1 MNKSGGTSRGVA
13 LAAVGVVLV
22 AFVFVP
28 SAGAAPPFAADSF
41 WNTPLAADVPLDRD
55 SDAYVADIQRQLTQ
69 VPPYINTTQYSTP
82 VYTVPAGQPR
92 VPVVLDSSYAVPDLR
107 AAWEQVPIPSNAV
120 PAAGTD
126 GHIVVHQPATDTMW
140 EFWRAVKRSDGWH
153 AAWGGKMENVSS
165 NPGFFTNP
173 SNWGATATSLPL
185 LGGLIRLEELEAGRI
200 DHALA
205 LAIPEPRQGTF
216 SWPAQR
222 SDGPLQ
228 SPNAIPE
235 GTRFRIDPSL
245 DLDTIEMAPV
255 VRMIAEAA
263 QRYGIVL
270 RDKAG
275 AVTFYGEDPTPTG
288 TNPYAGPNGW
298 FQGKSAATLMQQFPW
313 DRLQALET
321 KLRTSAPG
329 SAYVTADGVL
339 TVASAYNVNSDMRIE
354 QSDTDADLVGGV
366 LGEGAETAVTV
377 TDPAGLDA
385 VGSRCTQ
392 VDASSVSCTDVT
404 SVDASGSYKADTIR
418 MLAPLPATL
427 SGGTAGDVIYGGSHG
442 GTLNGDAGPDTLVPG
457 LGADSVRGGDGN
469 DRVDYGARTAP
480 LTLSLDGIANDGQA
494 QEGDNLASD
503 LESLIGGSGND
514 RLVGSDLPNALWGQ
528 GGDDVVDGRGG
539 ADWLNGGAGSDTAD
553 YSSRTKSL
561 SLSIDSLWNDG
572 EAGEGDSIGFD
583 IERLVGGSAPDTLLG
598 SDGADQLEGGDG
610 TDVISGKEGVDVLRG
625 NDGSDWIWSRDGS
638 SDDVRCGDGGKD
650 YLIGDLN
657 DQFLKKE
664 CEKRDLG

>member
-1 MNKSGGTSRGVA
+1 
-13 LAAVGVVLV
+13 
-22 AFVFVP
+22 
-28 SAGAAPPFAADSF
+28 
-41 WNTPLAADVPLDRD
+41 
-55 SDAYVADIQRQLTQ
+55 
-69 VPPYINTTQYSTP
+69 
-82 VYTVPAGQPR
+82 VYTVPADQPR
-92 VPVVLDSSYAVPDLR
+92 VPVVLDSPYAVPDLR
-107 AAWEQVPIPSNAV
+107 AAFDLVPIPATAV

-140 EFWRAVKRSDGWH
+140 EFWRAVKRADGWH
-153 AAWGGKMENVSS
+153 ASWGGKMEDVST

-185 LGGLIRLEELEAGRI
+185 LGGLIRLEELQAGRI

-205 LAIPEPRQGTF
+205 LALPEPRQGTF

-245 DLDTIEMAPV
+245 DLDTIQMAPV

-275 AVTFYGEDPTPTG
+275 SVTFFGEDPTPTG

-298 FQGKSAATLMQQFPW
+298 FQGQSAATLMQKFPW
-313 DRLQALET
+313 NRLQALET
-321 KLRTSAPG
+321 KLRTRAPG

-339 TVASAYNVNSDMRIE
+339 TVASAYNLNSDMRIE
-354 QSDTDADLVGGV
+354 QSDTEADLVGGL
-366 LGEGAETAVTV
+366 LGEGADPAVTV

-392 VDASSVSCTDVT
+392 VDASRVSCTDVT

-427 SGGTAGDVIYGGSHG
+427 SGGDSGDVIYGGSHG
-442 GTLNGDAGPDTLVPG
+442 GTLNGEVGPDTLVPG
-457 LGADSVRGGDGN
+457 TGADRVNGGDGN
-469 DRVDYGARTAP
+469 DRADYGARTAA

-494 QEGDNLASD
+494 SEGDNLASD
-503 LESLIGGSGND
+503 IEVLVGGSGND
-514 RLVGSDLPNALWGQ
+514 LLTGSPSAESLWAQAGDDTVNGRA
-528 GGDDVVDGRGG
+528 GGD
-539 ADWLNGGAGSDTAD
+539 WINGGTGTDTAD
-553 YSSRTKSL
+553 YSSRTKPL
-561 SLSIDSLWNDG
+561 SVAIDSLANDG
-572 EAGEGDSIGFD
+572 EAGEGDLISAD
-583 IERLVGGSAPDTLLG
+583 IERVVGGSAADTLLG
-598 SDGADQLEGGDG
+598 GENADRLEGRNGND
-610 TDVISGKEGVDVLRG
+610 TISGGNGIDVLRG
-625 NDGSDWIWSRDGS
+625 DDGSDWIWSRDSS
-638 SDDVRCGDGGKD
+638 SDDVQCGGGGKD
-650 YLIGDLN
+650 YLFGDLN
-657 DQFLKKE
+657 DQILKRE
-664 CEKRDLG
+664 CEKRDLR